1 MNAPTDSTDN
11 AVGRRRLVW
20 LTVAVVVFVLV
31 LVLLL
36 SRISIPVPNER
47 LLGAFDGTHASLS
60 VTVMDE
66 PPFQV
71 LIALPRG
78 AAVPPDWSGS
88 VSLIAPD
95 GSQWRN
101 SCSATTMQP
110 CNWLHDHP
118 DLVCHILTWK
128 STPRLSEFIRSQMA
142 YKLTLTGNSRFSSPA
157 VVLLSG
163 MKSKQSEGKR
173 KH

>member
-1 MNAPTDSTDN
+1 MNATTDSTNDA

-20 LTVAVVVFVLV
+20 LTATVVAFVLS
-31 LVLLL
+31 LAFLL

-47 LLGAFDGTHASLS
+47 LLGAFDGTRASLS

-66 PPFQV
+66 PPFQM

-78 AAVPPDWSGS
+78 VSVPSDWSGS

-95 GSQWRN
+95 GSQW
-101 SCSATTMQP
+101 STECSAATMEP

-118 DLVCHILTWK
+118 DMACHILTWK
-128 STPRLSEFIRSQMA
+128 STPRLSEFMGSELA
-142 YKLTLTGNSRFSSPA
+142 YKLTLTGTSRFSSPA

-163 MKSKQSEGKR
+163 MKR